1 MRKRVLNFFKSN
13 HFKLRQK
20 ERVLSDNEIK
30 KTILNGEMS
39 ERDGTT
45 IFTLK
50 NIEIIADFDSDI
62 LITIV
67 KKPLPAPA
75 PKIIQQDTAKEIKEK
90 LLTPQNS
97 EEIEEVSQQAK
108 SPDEEYEIDL
118 DEYLN
123 HTKK

>member
-13 HFKLRQK
+13 HFKLRQR

-50 NIEIIADFDSDI
+50 NIEIIADFESDV

-67 KKPLPAPA
+67 KKPSPAPA
-75 PKIIQQDTAKEIKEK
+75 PKIIRQDTAKEIKEK
-90 LLTPQNS
+90 LLTPQHS
-97 EEIEEVSQQAK
+97 EEIEEVSQQAT

>member
-13 HFKLRQK
+13 HFKLRQR

-50 NIEIIADFDSDI
+50 NIEIIADFESDV

-67 KKPLPAPA
+67 KKPSSAPA
-75 PKIIQQDTAKEIKEK
+75 PKIIRQDTAKEIKEK
-90 LLTPQNS
+90 LLTPQHS
-97 EEIEEVSQQAK
+97 EEIEEVSQQAT

-118 DEYLN
+118 EEYLN